1 MVHLNNKIDE
11 VIVTTLSA
19 NGDAHSAPMGITRSN
34 GQVLIQPFKPSTTY
48 DNLKAHRQC
57 TINYTDDVRV
67 FAGAVT
73 GRRTWNT
80 LPCQQIEGEYLEQ
93 ALAHIELELVIF
105 DDSDPRASFTGTI
118 IKEVMHAPFRGFNRA
133 QNAVIEAAVLTSRLN
148 ILPEDKIKQEISYL
162 RLAIEKTGGDRERQ
176 AWGWLMDK
184 IEDYGIE
191 LTHD

>member
-19 NGDAHSAPMGITRSN
+19 NGGAHSAPMGITRSN

>member
-1 MVHLNNKIDE
+1 MVQLNNKIDE

-19 NGDAHSAPMGITRSN
+19 NGGAHSAPMGITRSN

-93 ALAHIELELVIF
+93 ALAHLELELVIF

>member
-19 NGDAHSAPMGITRSN
+19 NGGAHSAPMGITRSN

-162 RLAIEKTGGDRERQ
+162 RLAIEKTGGDRERE

>member
-80 LPCQQIEGEYLEQ
+80 IPCQQIEGEYLEQ
-93 ALAHIELELVIF
+93 ALAHLELELVIF

-162 RLAIEKTGGDRERQ
+162 RLAIEKTGGDRERE

-191 LTHD
+191 LSHD

>member
-19 NGDAHSAPMGITRSN
+19 NGGAHSAPMGITRSN

-80 LPCQQIEGEYLEQ
+80 IPCQQIEGEYLEQ

>member
-1 MVHLNNKIDE
+1 VVHLNNKIDE

-19 NGDAHSAPMGITRSN
+19 NGCAHSAPMGITRSN

-162 RLAIEKTGGDRERQ
+162 RLAIEKTGGDRERE

>member
-162 RLAIEKTGGDRERQ
+162 RHAIEKTGGDRERQ

>member
-1 MVHLNNKIDE
+1 MVQLNNKIDE

-19 NGDAHSAPMGITRSN
+19 NGGAHSAPMGITRSN

-80 LPCQQIEGEYLEQ
+80 IPCQQIEGEYLEQ